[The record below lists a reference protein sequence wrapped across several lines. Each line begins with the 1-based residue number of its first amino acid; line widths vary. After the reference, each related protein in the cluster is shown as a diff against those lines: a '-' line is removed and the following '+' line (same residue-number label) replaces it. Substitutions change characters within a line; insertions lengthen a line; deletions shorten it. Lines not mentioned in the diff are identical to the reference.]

1 MRVKFLLAV
10 NVDLGSKDAA
20 DGEERFDGGARRRVI
35 NSLVDAFGDAGGR
48 AASRQNV
55 AKDDDK

>member
-1 MRVKFLLAV
+1 MRRNDF
-10 NVDLGSKDAA
+10 
-20 DGEERFDGGARRRVI
+20 DGEARRRVT